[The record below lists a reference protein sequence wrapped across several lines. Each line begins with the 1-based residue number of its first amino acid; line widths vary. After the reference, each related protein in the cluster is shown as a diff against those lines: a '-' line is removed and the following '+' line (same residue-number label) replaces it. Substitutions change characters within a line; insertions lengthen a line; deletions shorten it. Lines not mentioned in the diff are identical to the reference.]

1 LDVQPVVAH
10 VEESASVEP
19 LSPELQMAVAFKVLQ
34 RLGMAEKSRSLS
46 VEELD
51 LVELLSSS
59 LAVEVEV
66 TGKVVATEL
75 SDLPL
80 MACEVVSLQ
89 PSPIDASPPPPPVA
103 VATSVVESST
113 PPAVAL
119 EFQTVSIGESFMA
132 KPPNLATLVACL
144 KRLAVK
150 CHGRTIK
157 LPVPCRRLPSSMMC
171 RMARRI

>member
-89 PSPIDASPPPPPVA
+89 PSPIDASPPPLLWPWLLRSLSHRPLLRW
-103 VATSVVESST
+103 
-113 PPAVAL
+113 P
-119 EFQTVSIGESFMA
+119 
-132 KPPNLATLVACL
+132 
-144 KRLAVK
+144 
-150 CHGRTIK
+150 
-157 LPVPCRRLPSSMMC
+157 
-171 RMARRI
+171 